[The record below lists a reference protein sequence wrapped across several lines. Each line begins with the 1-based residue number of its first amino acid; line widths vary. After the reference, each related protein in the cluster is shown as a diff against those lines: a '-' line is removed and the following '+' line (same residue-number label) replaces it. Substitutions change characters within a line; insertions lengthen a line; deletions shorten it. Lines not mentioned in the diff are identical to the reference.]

1 MSPKFRFVCYEDIDN
16 TAIELLEEGYGG
28 VIYHYERV
36 GVDESIPDKPRLKF
50 TYGIINPGDHTFE
63 GLNDDELFHTIMGE
77 VCVAIILDKV
87 DEPIRTDHIE
97 ESDLQ

>member
-1 MSPKFRFVCYEDIDN
+1 MNPKFRFVMYEDIDN
-16 TAIELLEEGYGG
+16 TAIELLEDGYEGI
-28 VIYHYERV
+28 IYHYDKV

-50 TYGIINPGDHTFE
+50 SYTIINPGQHEVD
-63 GLNDDELFHTIMGE
+63 GLHDDELFHTIMGE

-97 ESDLQ
+97 ESDL